1 MKRDISRAIT
11 ALVFCPSK
19 IAKLIIEMCKQRNNS
34 VREIA
39 LQCLADCGCIEA
51 MYKVALVY
59 KKNDDKTMFINY
71 IKTYAD
77 ADFMP
82 TQYEYGVTLFTGYGC
97 DVNISEATNRI
108 TRAADN

>member
-1 MKRDISRAIT
+1 MAIREKQTEFGYYLLGLFLVTGICMKREISRAIT
-11 ALVFCPSK
+11 ALVFCPSEK
-19 IAKLIIEMCKQRNNS
+19 AKLIIEMCKQRNNS

-59 KKNDDKTMFINY
+59 KKNGDKVMFINY
-71 IKTYAD
+71 MKTSAD

-82 TQYEYGVTLFTGYGC
+82 AQ
-97 DVNISEATNRI
+97 
-108 TRAADN
+108 